1 MTLSTAPTH
10 RRQLAAILATAVMCA
25 SVLFYT
31 YGRGVAARTVPEQL
45 NDQQFWQIVEDF
57 SEPNGYFRSDNL
69 LSNENA
75 FQHVVPTLQSTLPSE
90 GVYLGVGPEQNFTYI
105 AAIKPRL
112 AFIIDIRRGNMNLQL
127 LYKAFMELS
136 RDRADFLSHL
146 FARPRPANLTDKT
159 PVGELLD
166 AYELAAPSEE
176 LYHRYLQEATDH
188 LTKTHRFTLTPDDIR
203 GLEYVYNAF
212 FKAGPD
218 LNYSF
223 SGFPFG
229 GGGFRFQTYSV
240 LMTET
245 DAAGQHRSYLAT
257 EENYRAI
264 AEMEKRN
271 AIVPITGDFAGPKAL
286 RSVGRYLKSHEATVT
301 AIYTSNVEQYLFQS
315 DTNWRKYYANVA
327 TLPIDAKTTFI
338 RSVSNR
344 GAFQGGAGGFGP
356 RAQTRLCSV
365 ADLLK
370 AFNRGQ
376 ITGYYDVIAMS
387 K

>member
-1 MTLSTAPTH
+1 MNHH
-10 RRQLAAILATAVMCA
+10 RRQLAAILAALVMFA
-25 SVLFYT
+25 GVLFYT
-31 YGRGVAARTVPEQL
+31 YGRELAARSVPEQL
-45 NDQQFWQIVEDF
+45 TDQQFWQMVGDF

-75 FQHVVPTLQSTLPSE
+75 FQHVVPALQQTLPAS

-112 AFIIDIRRGNMNLQL
+112 AFIVDIRRGNMNLQL

-136 RDRADFLSHL
+136 RDRADFLSRL
-146 FARPRPANLTDKT
+146 FARPRPADLTERT
-159 PVGELLD
+159 PVEDLLD
-166 AYELAAPSEE
+166 AYELASPSEE
-176 LYHRYLQEATDH
+176 LYHRYFQEAVDH
-188 LTKTHRFTLTPDDIR
+188 LTKTHKFGLTADDVR
-203 GLEYVYNAF
+203 GMENVYNAF
-212 FKAGPD
+212 YKAGPD

-229 GGGFRFQTYSV
+229 GGGGFRFPTYAV

-245 DAAGQHRSYLAT
+245 DGAGQHRSYLAT
-257 EENYRAI
+257 EANYRTVAD
-264 AEMEKRN
+264 MEKRN
-271 AIVPITGDFAGPKAL
+271 AIVAITGDFAGPKAL
-286 RSVGRYLKSHEATVT
+286 RSVGRYLKSHDATVT

-315 DTNWRKYYANVA
+315 DTSWKRYYGNVA

-344 GAFQGGAGGFGP
+344 GFVPGTGNYGP

-365 ADLLK
+365 AELLK

>member
-1 MTLSTAPTH
+1 MTPNNH
-10 RRQLAAILATAVMCA
+10 RRQLAAILATVVMFA
-25 SVLFYT
+25 GVLFYT
-31 YGRGVAARTVPEQL
+31 YGRGVAAREVPERL
-45 NDQQFWQIVEDF
+45 TDQQYWQLVEDF

-75 FQHVVPTLQSTLPSE
+75 FQHVVPALQAALPAG

-112 AFIIDIRRGNMNLQL
+112 AFIVDIRRGNMNLQL

-136 RDRADFLSHL
+136 RDRADFLSRL
-146 FARPRPANLTDKT
+146 FARPRPADLSDRT
-159 PVGELLD
+159 PVEDLLD
-166 AYELAAPSEE
+166 AYELASPSED
-176 LYHRYLQEATDH
+176 LFHRYLQEATDH
-188 LTKTHRFTLTPDDIR
+188 LTKTHRFALTADDIK
-203 GLEYVYNAF
+203 GIEYVYNAF
-212 FKAGPD
+212 YKAGPD

-229 GGGFRFQTYSV
+229 GGGFRFPTYAT

-257 EENYRAI
+257 EANYRLVAD
-264 AEMEKRN
+264 MEKRN
-271 AIVPITGDFAGPKAL
+271 AIVSITGDFAGPKAL
-286 RSVGRYLKSHEATVT
+286 RSVGRYLKSHDATVT

-327 TLPIDAKTTFI
+327 TLPIDSRTTFI

-344 GAFQGGAGGFGP
+344 GGFGGGYGP

-365 ADLLK
+365 ADLLT

-387 K
+387 H

>member
-1 MTLSTAPTH
+1 MTPSVH
-10 RRQLAAILATAVMCA
+10 RRQLAAIVATLVMSA
-25 SVLFYT
+25 GVVFYT
-31 YGRGVAARTVPEQL
+31 YGHGLAARSVPGQL
-45 NDQQFWQIVEDF
+45 NDQQFWELIDEF

-75 FQHVVPTLQSTLPSE
+75 FQRVIPTLQATLPAD

-105 AAIKPRL
+105 AALKPRM
-112 AFIIDIRRGNMNLQL
+112 AFIVDIRRGNMNLQL

-136 RDRADFLSHL
+136 HDRADFLSRL
-146 FARPRPANLTDKT
+146 FARPRPADLTDKT
-159 PVGELLD
+159 SIDEMID
-166 AYELAAPSEE
+166 AYELAAPSEA
-176 LYHRYLQEATDH
+176 LFHKYLQEATTH
-188 LTKTHRFTLTPDDIR
+188 LTKTHRFALTEDDLR
-203 GLEYVYNAF
+203 GMEYVYNAF
-212 FKAGPD
+212 YKAGPD

-229 GGGFRFQTYSV
+229 GGGFRFPTYAV

-245 DAAGQHRSYLAT
+245 DGNGQHRSYLAS
-257 EENYRAI
+257 EETFRVVAD
-264 AEMEKRN
+264 MERRN

-286 RSVGRYLKSHEATVT
+286 RSIGRYLKSHDATVT

-315 DTNWRKYYANVA
+315 DTNWRRYYANIA
-327 TLPIDAKTTFI
+327 ALPIDAKTTFI

-344 GAFQGGAGGFGP
+344 GFQAGPGGVYGP

-376 ITGYYDVIAMS
+376 IASYYDVVAMS

>member
-1 MTLSTAPTH
+1 MNH
-10 RRQLAAILATAVMCA
+10 RRQLAAVLATLVMCA

-31 YGRGVAARTVPEQL
+31 YGRGLAARTVPEQL
-45 NDQQFWQIVEDF
+45 SDKEYWQLVEDF

-75 FQHVVPTLQSTLPSE
+75 FQHVIPTLQSTLATG

-112 AFIIDIRRGNMNLQL
+112 AIIVDIRRGNMNLQL
-127 LYKAFMELS
+127 LYTAFMELS

-146 FARPRPANLTDKT
+146 FARPRPPALTEKT
-159 PVGELLD
+159 PVEELLD
-166 AYELAAPSEE
+166 AYELASPSDE
-176 LYHRYLQEATDH
+176 LYRRYLQEATDH
-188 LTKTHRFTLTPDDIR
+188 LTKTHKFALTADDLR
-203 GLEYVYNAF
+203 GIEYVYNAF
-212 FKAGPD
+212 YKAGPD

-229 GGGFRFQTYSV
+229 GGGGFRFPTYAV

-245 DAAGQHRSYLAT
+245 DGAGRQRSYLAT
-257 EENYRAI
+257 EENYRLVAD
-264 AEMEKRN
+264 MEKRN
-271 AIVPITGDFAGPKAL
+271 AIISITGDFAGPKAL
-286 RSVGRYLKSHEATVT
+286 RAVGRYLKSHEATVT

-315 DTNWRKYYANVA
+315 DTNWKKYYGNVA
-327 TLPIDAKTTFI
+327 TLPIDAKSTFI

-344 GAFQGGAGGFGP
+344 GGFPAGGNGFGP

-376 ITGYYDVIAMS
+376 IGGYYDVIAMS

>member
-1 MTLSTAPTH
+1 MTVPSTH
-10 RRQLAAILATAVMCA
+10 RRQLAALLTTVVMCA
-25 SVLFYT
+25 SVLLYT
-31 YGRGVAARTVPEQL
+31 YGHGVAARSVPDQL
-45 NDQQFWQIVEDF
+45 GDQQFWQLVEDF

-75 FQHVVPTLQSTLPSE
+75 FQHVIPTLQSTLPTG

-105 AAIKPRL
+105 VAIKPRM
-112 AFIIDIRRGNMNLQL
+112 AFIVDIRRGNMNLQL

-146 FARPRPANLTDKT
+146 FARPRPKDVTDKT
-159 PVGELLD
+159 SIDELLD
-166 AYELAAPSEE
+166 AFELASPSDE
-176 LYHRYLQEATDH
+176 LYRRYLQEATDH
-188 LTKTHRFTLTPDDIR
+188 LTRTHKFGLTPDDLR
-203 GLEYVYNAF
+203 GIEYVYNAF

-229 GGGFRFQTYSV
+229 GGFRFPTYAT

-245 DAAGQHRSYLAT
+245 DGKGQQRSYLAT
-257 EENYRAI
+257 EENYRVI
-264 AEMEKRN
+264 ADMEKRN

-286 RSVGRYLKSHEATVT
+286 RSVGRYLKSHDTTVT

-315 DTNWRKYYANVA
+315 DTNWRKYYANIA
-327 TLPIDAKTTFI
+327 TLPIDAKSTFI

-344 GAFQGGAGGFGP
+344 GAFYGSRGNFGP

-376 ITGYYDVIAMS
+376 ITGYQDVIAMS
-387 K
+387 H

>member
-1 MTLSTAPTH
+1 MTAPTH
-10 RRQLAAILATAVMCA
+10 RRQLAAVLATVVMFA
-25 SVLFYT
+25 SVLLYT
-31 YGRGVAARTVPEQL
+31 YGRGVDARSVPGQL
-45 NDQQFWQIVEDF
+45 SDQQFWQLIEDF

-75 FQHVVPTLQSTLPSE
+75 FQHVIPTLQSALGSD

-105 AAIKPRL
+105 AALKPRM
-112 AFIIDIRRGNMNLQL
+112 AFIVDIRRGNMNLQL

-136 RDRADFLSHL
+136 RDRADFLSRL
-146 FARPRPANLTDKT
+146 FARPRPKDLTDKT
-159 PVGELLD
+159 PVGELID
-166 AYELAAPSEE
+166 AYELAAPSDD
-176 LYHRYLQEATDH
+176 LYHRYLQEATDY
-188 LTKTHRFTLTPDDIR
+188 LTKTHKFGLTADDIR
-203 GLEYVYNAF
+203 GMEYVYTAF

-229 GGGFRFQTYSV
+229 GGFQFPTYAT

-245 DAAGQHRSYLAT
+245 DTGGVHRSYLAT
-257 EENYRAI
+257 EENYRFVADL
-264 AEMEKRN
+264 EKRN

-286 RSVGRYLKSHEATVT
+286 RSVGRYLKSHEATVS

-344 GAFQGGAGGFGP
+344 GAFQPGPGGFGP

-376 ITGYYDVIAMS
+376 ITAYYDVIAMS
-387 K
+387 R

>member
-1 MTLSTAPTH
+1 MTAPTTH
-10 RRQLAAILATAVMCA
+10 RRQLAAVLATVVMCA
-25 SVLFYT
+25 GVLFYT
-31 YGRGVAARTVPEQL
+31 YGRGVAARSVPDQL
-45 NDQQFWQIVEDF
+45 SDKEFWQLVEDF

-75 FQHVVPTLQSTLPSE
+75 FQHVIPTLQSTLPAN

-112 AFIIDIRRGNMNLQL
+112 AFIVDIRRGNMNLQL

-136 RDRADFLSHL
+136 HDRADFLSRL
-146 FARPRPANLTDKT
+146 FARPRPKDLTDRT

-166 AYELAAPSEE
+166 AYELASPSDE
-176 LYHRYLQEATDH
+176 LYHRYLQEATEH
-188 LTKTHRFTLTPDDIR
+188 LTKTHKFALTPDDLR
-203 GLEYVYNAF
+203 GMEYVYSSF

-229 GGGFRFQTYSV
+229 GGGFQFPTYSV

-245 DAAGQHRSYLAT
+245 DGTGQHRSYLAT
-257 EENYRAI
+257 EENYRAV
-264 AEMEKRN
+264 AEMEKHN

-315 DTNWRKYYANVA
+315 DTNWRKYYANVL

-338 RSVSNR
+338 RSISNR
-344 GAFQGGAGGFGP
+344 GGFQPGPGRFGP
-356 RAQTRLCSV
+356 RAQTRLCS
-365 ADLLK
+365 AAELLK

-376 ITGYYDVIAMS
+376 ITSYYDVTAMS
-387 K
+387 R

>member
-1 MTLSTAPTH
+1 MSPILH
-10 RRQLAAILATAVMCA
+10 GRRLAALLATLVMFA

-31 YGRGVAARTVPEQL
+31 YGRGLSARSVPDQL
-45 NDQQFWQIVEDF
+45 TDHEFWQLVEEF

-75 FQHVVPTLQSTLPSE
+75 YERVIPALQSTLPTD
-90 GVYLGVGPEQNFTYI
+90 GVYLGVGPEQNFTYL
-105 AAIKPRL
+105 AALRPKL
-112 AFIIDIRRGNMNLQL
+112 AFIVDIRRGNMDLQL
-127 LYKAFMELS
+127 LYKALIELS
-136 RDRADFLSHL
+136 HDRADFLSRL

-159 PVGELLD
+159 PVDELLD

-176 LYHRYLQEATDH
+176 LYRRNLQEATDQ
-188 LTKTHRFTLTPDDIR
+188 LTKVHKFALTSIDIS
-203 GLEYVYNAF
+203 GLEYVYSAF
-212 FKAGPD
+212 YKAGPD

-223 SGFPFG
+223 SGSPFG
-229 GGGFRFQTYSV
+229 GGGFRFPTYSV

-245 DAAGQHRSYLAT
+245 DGNGQHRSYLAS
-257 EENYRAI
+257 EDSFHVVADL
-264 AEMEKRN
+264 EKRN

-286 RSVGRYLKSHEATVT
+286 RSVGRYLKSHDATVT

-315 DTNWRKYYANVA
+315 DTNWRKYYANIA

-344 GAFQGGAGGFGP
+344 GYQPGPGGFGP
-356 RAQTRLCSV
+356 RAQTRLCPV

-376 ITGYYDVIAMS
+376 INGYYDVIAMS
-387 K
+387 R

>member
-1 MTLSTAPTH
+1 MTSNNH
-10 RRQLAAILATAVMCA
+10 RRQLAALLATIVMFA
-25 SVLFYT
+25 GVLFYT

-45 NDQQFWQIVEDF
+45 TDQQYWQIVEDF

-75 FQHVVPTLQSTLPSE
+75 FQHVVPTLQATLPAG

-112 AFIIDIRRGNMNLQL
+112 AFIVDIRRGNMNLQL

-146 FARPRPANLTDKT
+146 FARPRPADVNDRT
-159 PVGELLD
+159 PVEDLLD
-166 AYELAAPSEE
+166 AYELAAPNEE
-176 LYHRYLQEATDH
+176 LFHRYLREATDH
-188 LTKTHRFTLTPDDIR
+188 LTRTHKFALTADDIK
-203 GLEYVYNAF
+203 GIEYVYNAF
-212 FKAGPD
+212 YKAGPD

-229 GGGFRFQTYSV
+229 GGGFRFPTYAT

-257 EENYRAI
+257 EANYRIVAD
-264 AEMEKRN
+264 MEKRN
-271 AIVPITGDFAGPKAL
+271 AIVSITGDFAGPKAL
-286 RSVGRYLKSHEATVT
+286 RSVGRYLKNHDATVT

-315 DTNWRKYYANVA
+315 DTNWRKYYGNVA

-344 GAFQGGAGGFGP
+344 GGFGGGFNGAYGP

-365 ADLLK
+365 AELLA

-387 K
+387 R

>member
-1 MTLSTAPTH
+1 MNHH
-10 RRQLAAILATAVMCA
+10 RRQLAAILATLVMFGG
-25 SVLFYT
+25 VLFYT
-31 YGRGVAARTVPEQL
+31 YGRGLAARSVPDQL
-45 NDQQFWQIVEDF
+45 SDQQFWQLVEDF

-75 FQHVVPTLQSTLPSE
+75 FQRVVPTLQQTLPAS

-146 FARPRPANLTDKT
+146 FARPRPADLTDKT
-159 PVGELLD
+159 PVDDLLD
-166 AYELAAPSEE
+166 AYELASPSEE
-176 LYHRYLQEATDH
+176 LYHRNFQEAVDL
-188 LTKTHRFTLTPDDIR
+188 LTKTHKFGLTADDVR
-203 GLEYVYNAF
+203 GMEYVYNAF
-212 FKAGPD
+212 YKAGPD

-229 GGGFRFQTYSV
+229 GGGGFRFPTYSV

-245 DAAGQHRSYLAT
+245 DGTGQHRSYLAT
-257 EENYRAI
+257 EENYRIVAD
-264 AEMEKRN
+264 MEKRN
-271 AIVPITGDFAGPKAL
+271 AIVAITGDFAGPKAL
-286 RSVGRYLKSHEATVT
+286 RSVGRYLKSHEATVS

-315 DTNWRKYYANVA
+315 DTNWRRYYGNVA

-344 GAFQGGAGGFGP
+344 GFIPGPGGYGP

-365 ADLLK
+365 AELLK

-376 ITGYYDVIAMS
+376 IASYYDVIAMS

>member
-1 MTLSTAPTH
+1 MTLPTTH
-10 RRQLAAILATAVMCA
+10 RRQLAAALASAVMCA

-31 YGRGVAARTVPEQL
+31 YGHGVAARSVPEQL
-45 NDQQFWQIVEDF
+45 GDQQFWQLIEDI

-75 FQHVVPTLQSTLPSE
+75 FQHVVPTLQSTLPTN

-112 AFIIDIRRGNMNLQL
+112 AFIVDIRRGNMDLQL

-136 RDRADFLSHL
+136 RDRADFLSRL
-146 FARPRPANLTDKT
+146 FARPRPKDLTDKT
-159 PVGELLD
+159 SVEELID
-166 AYELAAPSEE
+166 AFELATPSDE
-176 LYHRYLQEATDH
+176 LFHRYLQEASDH
-188 LTKTHRFTLTPDDIR
+188 LTKTHKFGLTADDLR
-203 GLEYVYNAF
+203 NLEFVYSAF

-229 GGGFRFQTYSV
+229 GGGFRFPTYSV
-240 LMTET
+240 LMTENDGT
-245 DAAGQHRSYLAT
+245 GRQRSYLAT
-257 EENYRAI
+257 EENYRIVAD
-264 AEMEKRN
+264 MEKRN
-271 AIVPITGDFAGPKAL
+271 AIIPVTGDFAGPKAL

-315 DTNWRKYYANVA
+315 DTNWRKYYANIA

-344 GAFQGGAGGFGP
+344 GAFFGGPGNFGP
-356 RAQTRLCSV
+356 RAQTRLCS
-365 ADLLK
+365 AAELLK
-370 AFNRGQ
+370 AFNRGD
-376 ITGYYDVIAMS
+376 IRGYADVIAMS
-387 K
+387 H

>member
-1 MTLSTAPTH
+1 MTPSTH
-10 RRQLAAILATAVMCA
+10 RRQLAAILASIVMCGG
-25 SVLFYT
+25 VLFYT
-31 YGRGVAARTVPEQL
+31 YGRGLAARSVPGQL
-45 NDQQFWQIVEDF
+45 TDQQYWQLVEDL

-75 FQHVVPTLQSTLPSE
+75 FQRVVPALQSTLPAD

-105 AAIKPRL
+105 AAIRPRL
-112 AFIIDIRRGNMNLQL
+112 AFIVDIRRGNMNLHL
-127 LYKAFMELS
+127 LYKAFMEVS

-146 FARPRPANLTDKT
+146 FARPRPADLTDKT
-159 PVGELLD
+159 SVEELLD
-166 AYELAAPSEE
+166 AYELASPSEE
-176 LYHRYLQEATDH
+176 LFRRYFQEATDH
-188 LTKTHRFTLTPDDIR
+188 LIKDHKFALTADDIK
-203 GLEYVYNAF
+203 GMEYVYNAF
-212 FKAGPD
+212 YKAGPD

-229 GGGFRFQTYSV
+229 GGGFRFPTYSV

-245 DAAGQHRSYLAT
+245 DGAGQHRSYLAT
-257 EENYRAI
+257 EANYRII
-264 AEMEKRN
+264 ADMEKRN
-271 AIVPITGDFAGPKAL
+271 AIVAITGDFAGPKAL

-315 DTNWRKYYANVA
+315 DTNWRKYYGNVA

-344 GAFQGGAGGFGP
+344 SYQAGAGFA

-365 ADLLK
+365 AELLK

-376 ITGYYDVIAMS
+376 ITTYYDVIAMS
-387 K
+387 H

>member
-1 MTLSTAPTH
+1 MNH
-10 RRQLAAILATAVMCA
+10 RRQLAAVLATVVMCA

-31 YGRGVAARTVPEQL
+31 YGRGLAARSVPGQL
-45 NDQQFWQIVEDF
+45 SDKDYWQLVEDF

-69 LSNENA
+69 LSNENT
-75 FQHVVPTLQSTLPSE
+75 FQHVIPALQSKLPAD

-105 AAIKPRL
+105 AALKPRL
-112 AFIIDIRRGNMNLQL
+112 AFIVDIRRGNMNLQL

-136 RDRADFLSHL
+136 RDRAEFLSRL
-146 FARPRPANLTDKT
+146 FARPRPPALSEKT
-159 PVGELLD
+159 SVEELID

-188 LTKTHRFTLTPDDIR
+188 LTKAHRFTLTADDLR
-203 GLEYVYNAF
+203 GIEYVYNAF

-229 GGGFRFQTYSV
+229 GGGGFRFPTYAV
-240 LMTET
+240 LMTER
-245 DAAGQHRSYLAT
+245 DGAGQHRSYLAT
-257 EENYRAI
+257 EENYRAV
-264 AEMEKRN
+264 ADMERRN
-271 AIVPITGDFAGPKAL
+271 AIIAITGDFAGPKAL
-286 RSVGRYLKSHEATVT
+286 RAVGRYLKAHDATVT

-315 DTNWRKYYANVA
+315 DTNWKKYYANIA
-327 TLPIDAKTTFI
+327 TLPIDARSTFI

-344 GAFQGGAGGFGP
+344 GYSPGPNGP

-365 ADLLK
+365 ADLLQ

>member
-1 MTLSTAPTH
+1 MTAPTH
-10 RRQLAAILATAVMCA
+10 RRQLAAVLATVVMFA
-25 SVLFYT
+25 SVLLYT
-31 YGRGVAARTVPEQL
+31 YGRSVDARSVPGQL
-45 NDQQFWQIVEDF
+45 GDQQFWQLIEDL

-75 FQHVVPTLQSTLPSE
+75 FQHVVPTLQSTLPSD

-105 AAIKPRL
+105 AALKPRL
-112 AFIIDIRRGNMNLQL
+112 AFIVDIRRGNMNLQL

-136 RDRADFLSHL
+136 HDRADFLSRL
-146 FARPRPANLTDKT
+146 FARPRPKDLNGKT
-159 PVGELLD
+159 SVEELLD
-166 AYELAAPSEE
+166 AYELAAPSDD
-176 LYHRYLQEATDH
+176 LYHHYLQEATDY
-188 LTKTHRFTLTPDDIR
+188 LTKTRKFGLTADDIR
-203 GLEYVYNAF
+203 GIEYVYTAF

-229 GGGFRFQTYSV
+229 GGGFSFPTYAT

-245 DAAGQHRSYLAT
+245 DAAGVHRSYLAT
-257 EENYRAI
+257 EENYRFVADL
-264 AEMEKRN
+264 EKRN
-271 AIVPITGDFAGPKAL
+271 AIVPVTGDFAGPKAL
-286 RSVGRYLKSHEATVT
+286 RSLGRYLKSHDATVT

-344 GAFQGGAGGFGP
+344 GAFRPGPGGFGP
-356 RAQTRLCSV
+356 RAQTLLCSV

-376 ITGYYDVIAMS
+376 ITGYDDVKAMS
-387 K
+387 H

>member
-1 MTLSTAPTH
+1 MASSPSLH
-10 RRQLAAILATAVMCA
+10 RRQLAAILATVVMLA
-25 SVLFYT
+25 GVLFYT
-31 YGRGVAARTVPEQL
+31 YGRGLSAKGVPEQL
-45 NDQQFWQIVEDF
+45 TDQQFWQLVDDF

-75 FQHVVPTLQSTLPSE
+75 YQRVIPTLTSTLPAD

-105 AAIKPRL
+105 AALKPKL
-112 AFIIDIRRGNMNLQL
+112 AFIVDIRRGNLDLQL
-127 LYKAFMELS
+127 LYKALIELS
-136 RDRADFLSHL
+136 KDRADFLSRL
-146 FARPRPANLTDKT
+146 FARPRPPRLTDKT
-159 PVGELLD
+159 PVDELLD
-166 AYELAAPSEE
+166 AYELASPSED
-176 LYHRYLQEATDH
+176 LYHRTLQEAIDH
-188 LTKTHRFTLTPDDIR
+188 LTKVHKFALTPDDVR
-203 GLEYVYNAF
+203 GLEYVYTAF
-212 FKAGPD
+212 YKAGPD

-229 GGGFRFQTYSV
+229 CGGFRFPTYSV

-245 DAAGQHRSYLAT
+245 DGNGQHRSFIAT
-257 EENYRAI
+257 EDSFHVVADL
-264 AEMEKRN
+264 EKRN

-286 RSVGRYLKSHEATVT
+286 RSVGRYLKSHDATVT

-344 GAFQGGAGGFGP
+344 GYQPAPGGFGP

-365 ADLLK
+365 ADLLRS
-370 AFNRGQ
+370 FNRGQ
-376 ITGYYDVIAMS
+376 ISGYYDVIAMS

>member
-1 MTLSTAPTH
+1 MTAPTD
-10 RRQLAAILATAVMCA
+10 RRQLAAVLATVVMCA
-25 SVLFYT
+25 SVLLYT
-31 YGRGVAARTVPEQL
+31 YGHGVAARSVPDQL
-45 NDQQFWQIVEDF
+45 SDQQFWALVDEF

-75 FQHVVPTLQSTLPSE
+75 FQHVIPTLQASVPAD

-105 AAIKPRL
+105 AALKPRL
-112 AFIIDIRRGNMNLQL
+112 AFIVDIRRGNMNLQL

-146 FARPRPANLTDKT
+146 FARPRPKDLSDKT
-159 PVGELLD
+159 TVNELLD

-188 LTKTHRFTLTPDDIR
+188 LTKTHKFALTPDDLR
-203 GLEYVYNAF
+203 GMEYVYSAF

-229 GGGFRFQTYSV
+229 GGGFRFPTYSV

-245 DAAGQHRSYLAT
+245 DGNGEQRSYLAT
-257 EENYRAI
+257 EENYRIVADR
-264 AEMEKRN
+264 EKRN

-286 RSVGRYLKSHEATVT
+286 RSVGRYLKSHDASVT

-315 DTNWRKYYANVA
+315 DTNWRKYYANIA
-327 TLPIDAKTTFI
+327 TLPIDAKSTFI

-344 GAFQGGAGGFGP
+344 GGFQAGPGGFGP

-365 ADLLK
+365 AELLK

-387 K
+387 R